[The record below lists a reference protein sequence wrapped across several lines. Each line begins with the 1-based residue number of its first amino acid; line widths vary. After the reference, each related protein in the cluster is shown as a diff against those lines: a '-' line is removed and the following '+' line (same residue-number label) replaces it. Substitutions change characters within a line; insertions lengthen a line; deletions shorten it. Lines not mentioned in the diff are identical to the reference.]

1 MSGAGSSFYRQPFGE
16 LVRQHDLLLLR
27 HVLQRCHDLQQ
38 MGPTRNTQTLHS
50 TLGLD
55 SRGYAAGRAGLLRY
69 IYITRKI
76 CWNKVGHV
84 RCAGVG
90 TCVGMNGGTRGTLV
104 RDSESQQRATLE
116 AMAGHGVAAPAPSKA
131 LAPSQRGN
139 DSAQV
144 RSPGTSCTVTRAHEA
159 LVRSERMSWREET
172 SEAANQVT

>member
-76 CWNKVGHV
+76 CWNKVRTCPLRRGWHMRRDERRHARHIGARFRVTTASDIGGHGWAW
-84 RCAGVG
+84 CGG
-90 TCVGMNGGTRGTLV
+90 TCSIEGAGTLTARQRLRTGSITRHELHSDKSTRGF
-104 RDSESQQRATLE
+104 
-116 AMAGHGVAAPAPSKA
+116 
-131 LAPSQRGN
+131 
-139 DSAQV
+139 
-144 RSPGTSCTVTRAHEA
+144 GTKRAHVVA
-159 LVRSERMSWREET
+159 
-172 SEAANQVT
+172 